1 MSIRAGIVSQSNV
14 YHKSEAGLIREKVKN
29 FNLHQQRLEEIANS
43 KRHLNVFK
51 SIDEHEKQQVWQ
63 RIKKKNE
70 YRTQRK

>member
-1 MSIRAGIVSQSNV
+1 MSVRGGLTNPGNV

-29 FNLHQQRLEEIANS
+29 FNMHQQRLDDIAS
-43 KRHLNVFK
+43 KKRHLNVFK